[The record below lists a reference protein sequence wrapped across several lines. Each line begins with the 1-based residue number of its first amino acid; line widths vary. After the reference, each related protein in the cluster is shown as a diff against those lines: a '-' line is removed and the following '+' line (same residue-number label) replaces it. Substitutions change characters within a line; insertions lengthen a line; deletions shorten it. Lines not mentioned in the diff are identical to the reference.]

1 MNQELL
7 TYFQRELEFL
17 ATDAVEFARRHPE
30 SAGLVDPEAG
40 PGADPHVERFIDGF
54 ALLNAGLQQQL
65 DGQQP
70 DVASALL
77 TSLFPH
83 VQRPLPSMAVVRL
96 DPSESETMAG
106 PVPGGTELVSEPH
119 QGVICHFQTCFP
131 VTPVPLRVQSAALLP
146 SDSSLPGQQLVA
158 EAGAVLRLVLTPTSG
173 SSVRLPTDSRLR
185 LFLQGGSQTA
195 FPLYEALMDHV
206 TGLVGY
212 SRSSGDI
219 RELAGANR
227 IHPVGFDRSETALP
241 WPARSADASRVLTEF
256 FHFPQKFLFVDLPSW
271 QELFPTSSV
280 DETGVELLV
289 CFDEVPRSLETQIS
303 AETFQLNCTPVVN
316 AFERRAEPVRLTHDQ
331 SEYRLTGDI
340 RTEDGVEILSVD
352 QVTAVSD
359 ETSMGV
365 REFFAPAAD
374 HDSATATSGPFWRCR
389 RRAGRSGITELW
401 LAIAD
406 PAGRLMDPQTWTLD
420 LKATCTN
427 GNRPAGLPWQGSG
440 PKLSMASQSGL
451 EVECIVAPCARRS
464 TSLAESSRWRLG
476 SLLALNCLPL
486 IDEHVGHRRLRETL
500 ILHNLN
506 DTPEVVAMI
515 DGLAGAA
522 IENTFEQVFVNRTR
536 SYCQGSLVRIQVDS
550 HRFPGNSSYLFCRV
564 LAEYLA
570 RSCSFNSFCRVQVES
585 SETGAV
591 EFTFS
596 AASGEQ
602 ALGRAESGP
611 PRSQSAPAIPAAT

>member
-30 SAGLVDPEAG
+30 SAGLVDPETG

-96 DPSESETMAG
+96 DPSGSPAM
-106 PVPGGTELVSEPH
+106 PGTLPAGTELTSERH
-119 QGVICHFQTCFP
+119 QGVTCQFRTCFP
-131 VTPVPLRVQSAALLP
+131 VTPLPLRVQSATVQAP
-146 SDSSLPGQQLVA
+146 DASLPVQQLVS
-158 EAGAVLRLVLTPTSG
+158 EAAAVLRLVLTPAVG
-173 SSVRLPTDSRLR
+173 SSVRLPADSRLR

-206 TGLVGY
+206 TGLAGQ
-212 SRSSGDI
+212 SRSSGET
-219 RELAGANR
+219 RELAGGDR
-227 IHPVGFDRSETALP
+227 IRPVGFDRSETALP

-271 QELFPTSSV
+271 QELFPACDV
-280 DETGVELLV
+280 DESGVELLI
-289 CFDEVPRSLETQIS
+289 CFDELPRSLETQIS
-303 AETFQLNCTPVVN
+303 ADTFQLNCTPVIN
-316 AFERRAEPVRLTHDQ
+316 AFQQRAEPVRLTHDR
-331 SEYRLTGDI
+331 SEYRLAGDI
-340 RTEDGVEILSVD
+340 RTDDGMEILSVD

-359 ETSMGV
+359 ESAVGI
-365 REFFAPAAD
+365 REFFAPAID
-374 HDSATATSGPFWRCR
+374 HDSSSTTSGPFWRCR
-389 RRAGRSGITELW
+389 RKAGRSGITEMW

-420 LKATCTN
+420 LKATCLN

-440 PKLSMASQSGL
+440 PKLSMESHPGL
-451 EVECIVAPCARRS
+451 NVECIVAPCVRRS

-486 IDEHVGHRRLRETL
+486 IDEHVRHRRLRETL
-500 ILHNLN
+500 MLHNLN
-506 DTPEVVAMI
+506 DAPEVVAMI
-515 DGLAGAA
+515 DGLTGAE
-522 IENTFEQVFVNRTR
+522 IESTFEQVFVNRTR
-536 SYCQGSLVRIQVDS
+536 SYCQGSLVRIQVES
-550 HRFPGNSSYLFCRV
+550 QRYPGSSSYLFCRV

-570 RSCSFNSFCRVQVES
+570 RSCSFNSYCRVQVES

-591 EFTFS
+591 EFSFP

-602 ALGRAESGP
+602 VLGRAVSG
-611 PRSQSAPAIPAAT
+611 SHLQNSATAISATS